1 MKLLLV
7 LARRLSVLAPLLVGA
22 CGPRAASAPGPGVLV
37 IVIDGLRADHLGVHG
52 YDRPTTPALDA
63 LAADGLLFEEVF
75 ASSPLTL
82 PAHVALLT
90 GAEPG
95 AARRFLVSEFEGL
108 TERRWRVP
116 ERGTHLAQEF
126 LASGYATAAFLDD
139 AQLSDVHGFDPGFQ
153 HFEIVSDQPARD
165 WESEASG
172 RVTRHFLDWL
182 SGLEPGRPWFAYL
195 HLRELERFWSDPE
208 ERAEGYFPPR
218 PELEL
223 VPPVGNTDSVFFAI
237 PRSRWRGGP
246 RTLGGYEALYDDE
259 LRLVDQ
265 ELERLF
271 ARLRR
276 SDRLESTTIHV
287 LGSHGVQFGEAGLF
301 LSSGRYSRADLH
313 VPWIVRPAARFTG
326 ARGRRASGIASTLD
340 LAPTVLAQEGLVIPA
355 GMHGLSQAALLE
367 GAGVEAAR
375 RDFVFASCGLQEGLA
390 VIGPRHALEY
400 VLPLGTADA
409 QLRRSWSGTWAALG
423 IQPRLV
429 FHDRLAEPYPP
440 LEAEG
445 NRASAEDFARYRA
458 AALARVRDVNDL
470 RLHLQAP
477 PGRSPLDAGALQR
490 LRDNGLIGSGG

>member
-1 MKLLLV
+1 VTPPTVLLRAARALLL
-7 LARRLSVLAPLLVGA
+7 LALGA
-22 CGPRAASAPGPGVLV
+22 CGPAATGEPGPGVLV
-37 IVIDGLRADHLGVHG
+37 IAIDGLRADHLGAYG
-52 YDRPTTPALDA
+52 YARETTPALDA
-63 LAADGLLFEEVF
+63 LAAEGLLFEEVF

-95 AARRFLVSEFEGL
+95 AARRFLVSEYEGL

-116 ERGTHLAQEF
+116 ERGPHLAQEF
-126 LASGYATAAFLDD
+126 LAQGYATAAFLDD
-139 AQLSDVHGFDPGFQ
+139 AQLSDVHGFEPGFQ
-153 HFEIVSDQPARD
+153 RFEVVSDDAAEAWEGEPSARVV
-165 WESEASG
+165 
-172 RVTRHFLDWL
+172 RRFLDWL
-182 SGLEPGRPWFAYL
+182 GGLEPGRPWFAYV
-195 HLRELERFWSDPE
+195 HLRELERFWSDRE

-218 PELEL
+218 PELDV

-276 SDRLESTTIHV
+276 SGRDESTTIHV

-313 VPWIVRPAARFTG
+313 VPWIVRPAAEFAG
-326 ARGRRASGIASTLD
+326 PRGLRLAGIASTLD
-340 LAPTVLAQEGLVIPA
+340 LAPTLLAQQGLTVPE
-355 GMHGLSQAALLE
+355 GMHGIAQLAGLAGRAPHAA
-367 GAGVEAAR
+367 A
-375 RDFVFASCGLQEGLA
+375 RDFVFSSCGLQEGLA
-390 VIGPRHALEY
+390 VIGVQHALEY

-423 IQPRLV
+423 LQPRLV
-429 FHDRLAEPYPP
+429 FHDRLAEPFPP

-445 NRASAEDFARYRA
+445 NRGPAEDFARYRA
-458 AALARVRDVNDL
+458 AALERVRDVNDL

-477 PGRSPLDAGALQR
+477 PGRSPLDAAALQR
-490 LRDNGLIGSGG
+490 LRDHGLIGSGG